1 MVTYGTFTIVDISDG
16 AQWYSGTSITNTSTT
31 PTIFPNSG
39 VLYAVEGDM
48 YLNISTQNT
57 YRCVEDGDASHAK
70 WVYVNNIKGEDGVGI
85 TSIVSQYCLS
95 NDSTSTSTHP
105 HDGTWGNDV
114 PPYEENKYY
123 WTRQYVTWDNGS
135 HSYSPSEDGVLDNS
149 LTDANRNA
157 YEANNKDVAYQGVCN
172 TGETVGTKV
181 VTSNNFVLSDGT
193 VITVL
198 FTAPNK
204 STGLIQLNVNDTGNK
219 DVYVGGTATG
229 STNSN
234 ILLWGANAQITFVY
248 NSNHWVV
255 SGEPRTWHGNC
266 PSTVSAG
273 ISEKTITISE
283 VVICKGTT
291 IVANMANGN
300 TSTTPSLNITALGAI
315 NLYYGTGTNT
325 PTLANGYGWT
335 DNSTTQFVFDGLYW
349 RMADSSTSEKTNDA
363 RKVASNYLS
372 SDSTGIMIADLS
384 NGNQT
389 PLQATGRN
397 VFINNTSVNIRDGQS
412 ELAVFGADGIT
423 LGGGTDKNIK
433 IDNNNGI
440 DIRVGTESLA
450 NFNDIVRI
458 GKIVYDRPYA
468 TVDNQGMNILIS
480 RGADT
485 RKLISLG
492 ALYGSNMNEN
502 MGHRISTS
510 FTYTLLY
517 EPALNSSFSL
527 ALVYQSTNPTPT
539 IIDCFTQGV
548 ATSRTSTTAPSVI
561 LDYVDIDGTNYPCGY
576 LDYDGDRTF
585 TYVANNPIYH
595 EEPTGEIV
603 DGEEEYAEVETYWT
617 SFLTPTVFYS
627 TGDTTSGGY
636 ITNGTRLYNA
646 PIGENTLTNGTELI
660 ASSRDQIVVGRY
672 NEADSGDENAI
683 IVGDGNSEQRH
694 NSFTVG
700 RGGNVF
706 VAGGLDVAGNITQG
720 GTAVSLQ
727 GHSHNASAI
736 TTGTLPIERGGSG
749 NNKTYSTTVIS
760 DVCTSAS
767 GWSVTQAQYCSW
779 GKVATI
785 HLAITKNNTAG
796 SGIQTL
802 CTLKSGKR
810 PKFSSP
816 AQYGWHDCAIVG
828 TDGTIQISDS
838 VAANTIVQ
846 IRATYVLA

>member
-1 MVTYGTFTIVDISDG
+1 MVAQGTFTIIDISDG
-16 AQWYSGTSITNTSTT
+16 AQWYSGTSITGTSTE
-31 PTIFPNSG
+31 PTVFSNSG
-39 VLYAVEGDM
+39 IDFAVEGDM
-48 YLNISTQNT
+48 YLNTSTQNT
-57 YRCVEDGDASHAK
+57 YRCERSGDAFTAT
-70 WVYVNNIKGEDGVGI
+70 WVYVDNIKGENGVGI

-95 NDSTSTSTHP
+95 NNNTLP
-105 HDGTWGNDV
+105 HDGNWVSTI
-114 PPYEENKYY
+114 PPYAKGKYY
-123 WTRQYVTWDNGS
+123 WTRQYITWDNGT

-157 YEANNKDVAYQGVCN
+157 YEANNKDVAYQGVCD

-181 VTSNNFVLSDGT
+181 VTSNNFTLSDGT

-234 ILLWGANAQITFVY
+234 ALLWGANAQITFVY

-266 PSTVSAG
+266 PSTISAG
-273 ISEKTITISE
+273 TSEKTITISE

-300 TSTTPSLNITALGAI
+300 TSTTPSLNITSLGAI

-349 RMADSSTSEKTNDA
+349 RMADSSSSDKTNDA
-363 RKVASNYLS
+363 RKVASYYIS
-372 SDSTGIMIADLS
+372 SDLNGVMIADLS
-384 NGNQT
+384 NGSQK

-397 VFINNTSVNIRDGQS
+397 VLINNTSVNIRDGQS
-412 ELAVFGADGIT
+412 KLAVFGADGIT
-423 LGGGTDKNIK
+423 LGEDTDKNIR
-433 IDNNNGI
+433 INNDDGI
-440 DIRVGTESLA
+440 DIRDGAESLA
-450 NFNDIVRI
+450 NFSDTVRI

-468 TVDNQGMNILIS
+468 IVDNQGMNILIS
-480 RGADT
+480 RGMDT

-492 ALYGSNMNEN
+492 ALYDSNMNEN
-502 MGHRISTS
+502 MGHRIDRN
-510 FTYTLLY
+510 FTYTLLN
-517 EPALNSSFSL
+517 EPTTGSNISL
-527 ALVYQSTNPTPT
+527 ALVYHTVNPSPT
-539 IIDCFTQGV
+539 IINCFTQGV

-561 LDYVDIDGTNYPCGY
+561 LDYVDIDGTSYPCGY

-585 TYVANNPIYH
+585 TYVANNPIYTS
-595 EEPTGEIV
+595 EPTGEIV
-603 DGEEEYAEVETYWT
+603 DGEEEYADVEVHWT
-617 SFLTPTVFYS
+617 SLFTPTVFYS
-627 TGDTTSGGY
+627 TGDIISGGY
-636 ITNGTRLYNA
+636 ITNGTRTYNT
-646 PIGENTLTNGTELI
+646 PIGGNTLTNGTELI
-660 ASSRDQIVVGRY
+660 ASSNDQIVVGRY

-706 VAGGLDVAGNITQG
+706 AAGGLDVAGNITQG
-720 GTAVSLQ
+720 GTAVSLH

-736 TTGTLPIERGGSG
+736 TTGTLPIARGGSG
-749 NNKTYSTTVIS
+749 NSGTYSTTTVS
-760 DVCTSAS
+760 DICIAAS

-785 HLAITKNNTAG
+785 HLAIKKNNTAG

-802 CTLKSGKR
+802 CTLKNGKR

-816 AQYGWHDCAIVG
+816 AQYDWHDCAIVG

-838 VAANTIVQ
+838 VAANTTVQ

>member
-48 YLNISTQNT
+48 YLNTSTQNT

-70 WVYVNNIKGEDGVGI
+70 WVYVNNIKGENGVGI

-95 NDSTSTSTHP
+95 NDSTSDETNP
-105 HDGTWGNDV
+105 HDVIGTWSTNV
-114 PPYEENKYY
+114 PPYIENKYY
-123 WTRQYVTWDNGS
+123 WTRQYVTWDDGS
-135 HSYSPSEDGVLDNS
+135 HSYSPDENGALDNS

-157 YEANNKDVAYQGVCN
+157 YEANNKDVAYQGVCD

-181 VTSNNFVLSDGT
+181 VTSNNFSLSDGT

-219 DVYVGGTATG
+219 DIYVGGTATG

-234 ILLWGANAQITFVY
+234 VLLWGVNAQITFVY

-266 PSTVSAG
+266 PSTVLADT
-273 ISEKTITISE
+273 SEKPITISE

-363 RKVASNYLS
+363 RKVATNYLS
-372 SDSTGIMIADLS
+372 ADSSGIMIADLS
-384 NGNQT
+384 NGSQT

-397 VFINNTSVNIRDGQS
+397 VFIDNTSVNIRNGHTVTLAKFDEDEVTIGEEDKGHTTITNSKMIIYANNGQTGS
-412 ELAVFGADGIT
+412 ECVEVGTLGAIGDPVTGLAVVTEILNIEAADGSTVGYGNGCYATYVVNNVESVLINDQSVNWQLNGSDGGHWVDLPDVTDEQAELYDECIIT
-423 LGGGTDKNIK
+423 YSTFATLISVKFGTNVQATGANSFAIGERAEASGSGSSALGFNTKALGIYSFATGRSTKAMGDTSIANGWFTQASGDCSHTDGAGTIASGYCSYAGGT
-433 IDNNNGI
+433 
-440 DIRVGTESLA
+440 GT
-450 NFNDIVRI
+450 
-458 GKIVYDRPYA
+458 
-468 TVDNQGMNILIS
+468 
-480 RGADT
+480 
-485 RKLISLG
+485 
-492 ALYGSNMNEN
+492 
-502 MGHRISTS
+502 
-510 FTYTLLY
+510 
-517 EPALNSSFSL
+517 
-527 ALVYQSTNPTPT
+527 
-539 IIDCFTQGV
+539 
-548 ATSRTSTTAPSVI
+548 
-561 LDYVDIDGTNYPCGY
+561 
-576 LDYDGDRTF
+576 
-585 TYVANNPIYH
+585 
-595 EEPTGEIV
+595 
-603 DGEEEYAEVETYWT
+603 
-617 SFLTPTVFYS
+617 
-627 TGDTTSGGY
+627 
-636 ITNGTRLYNA
+636 
-646 PIGENTLTNGTELI
+646 I
-660 ASSRDQIVVGRY
+660 ASADYQTAIGRY
-672 NEADSGDENAI
+672 NTEDANALFVVGNGNGRQRSTAFKVNADGSVNSSGTITQNGNPVSLEGHTHDASDI
-683 IVGDGNSEQRH
+683 ITGVLPI
-694 NSFTVG
+694 G
-700 RGGNVF
+700 RGGT
-706 VAGGLDVAGNITQG
+706 GNDG
-720 GTAVSLQ
+720 
-727 GHSHNASAI
+727 
-736 TTGTLPIERGGSG
+736 
-749 NNKTYSTTVIS
+749 TYSTTTVS
-760 DVCTSAS
+760 DICTAAS

-802 CTLKSGKR
+802 CTLKDGKR

-816 AQYGWHDCAIVG
+816 AQYGWHDCAIIG

-838 VAANTIVQ
+838 VAANTTVQ